1 MDRDINSRII
11 DNWMA
16 LIFFFLINIDSAH
29 TVAEMT
35 AQTLPLFTT
44 NRLQSGPKL
53 TLTAHSYKKNS
64 AIIVSYQFQSFAYSA
79 FFCSLLFCRLH
90 FDVRKH
96 FSAIFFTL
104 NAKFCFSPFKT
115 VSREHLAGVFITL
128 FILRIAAYRNLKFY
142 RQLKCETRANCCY
155 DLKLR

>member
-1 MDRDINSRII
+1 
-11 DNWMA
+11 MA

-79 FFCSLLFCRLH
+79 FFCSFLFCRLH

-115 VSREHLAGVFITL
+115 VSREHLAGVSITL
-128 FILRIAAYRNLKFY
+128 FILRIERFSSKS
-142 RQLKCETRANCCY
+142 
-155 DLKLR
+155 

>member
-1 MDRDINSRII
+1 
-11 DNWMA
+11 MA

>member
-1 MDRDINSRII
+1 
-11 DNWMA
+11 MA

-64 AIIVSYQFQSFAYSA
+64 AIIVSYQFQSFVYSA